1 MTSIQQALKALQDG
15 RFVIISDDKDRE
27 NEGDLVVAAE
37 KITPEH
43 VAFLLKHTGGVICV
57 PMTRERLDQLNI
69 PQMVLDNTDP
79 NKTAFTVSVDYKIGT
94 TTGISAQ
101 DRAKT
106 IRALAHP
113 QSRPEDFTRP
123 GHVFPLRCKAG
134 GVLKRAGH
142 TEASID
148 LLEMA
153 SLAPVGAISEIVNP
167 DGSMTRNRDLKN
179 FSEEHGIPLLSVS
192 ELIKYR
198 RKHEVLVECVS
209 QASIP
214 TEFGLFTAYVYQ
226 SKLDGIEHMAL
237 VKGNPENTDNVAVR
251 VHSECLT
258 GDVFGSLRCECGL
271 QLKEAMRLI
280 ADEGCGVVVYLR
292 GHEGRGI
299 GLGHKL
305 RAYGLQDTGLDT
317 VEANEK
323 LGLPVDSREYGIG
336 AQILSSLGVTTLKL
350 MTNNP
355 AKYGGIDGY
364 GLKIVERIPLIPDAP
379 DECRNYLKTKKEKM
393 GHLLEI
399 N

>member
-1 MTSIQQALKALQDG
+1 MKSIQNAVKALQNG
-15 RFVIISDDKDRE
+15 QFVIISDDKDRE

-43 VAFLLKHTGGVICV
+43 IVFLLKHTGGVICV
-57 PMTRERLDQLNI
+57 PMTPERLSQLHL
-69 PQMVLDNTDP
+69 PQMVQCNSDP
-79 NKTAFTVSVDYKIGT
+79 NQTAFAVSVDCRVGT

-113 QSRPEDFTRP
+113 QSRPDDFTRP
-123 GHVFPLRCKAG
+123 GHVFPLEYRTG

-148 LLEMA
+148 LLE
-153 SLAPVGAISEIVNP
+153 LAKMTPVAAISEIVNP
-167 DGSMTRNRDLKN
+167 DGSMTKVRDLKS
-179 FSEEHGIPLLSVS
+179 FSEKHGIPLLAVS
-192 ELIKYR
+192 DLIRYR
-198 RKHEVLVECVS
+198 RRNEILVELLS

-214 TEFGLFTAYVYQ
+214 TEFGEFTAYVYR
-226 SKLDGIEHMAL
+226 SKLDGIEHVAL
-237 VKGNPENTDNVAVR
+237 VKGNPENQDNVLVR

-271 QLKEAMRLI
+271 QLQEALRLI
-280 ADEGCGVVVYLR
+280 DEDGCGVVVYLR

-299 GLGHKL
+299 GLSHKL
-305 RAYGLQDTGLDT
+305 RAYQLQDTGLDT
-317 VEANEK
+317 VEANQK

-336 AQILSSLGVTTLKL
+336 AQILSNLGVTTLRL

-364 GLKIVERIPLIPDAP
+364 GLKITERVPLIPDAP
-379 DECRNYLKTKKEKM
+379 DECSRYLKTKKEKM